1 MKGDVSLELNTLE
14 LIAFSLLDLDY
25 LNWEK
30 KGFLATALHSV
41 SEMCLNPS
49 VCPLPVIFF
58 LCHHTIFIREE
69 RVFIR
74 PESINSLRLSI

>member
-25 LNWEK
+25 LNWKK

-49 VCPLPVIFF
+49 VCPLLVIFF
-58 LCHHTIFIREE
+58 YATIQFSLERREFSLGL
-69 RVFIR
+69 RV
-74 PESINSLRLSI
+74 